1 MRLLLI
7 LLAAGL
13 AIAAA
18 PAARPVSIDL
28 PFDATLFGALGPG
41 APPADAINNNC
52 LSCHSAEMVLN
63 QPALSRL
70 EWAGEVAKMRTV
82 YKAPVAEAD
91 DAAIIDWL
99 TAMSARLPQRLA
111 NKGGG

>member
-1 MRLLLI
+1 MRVRLI

-18 PAARPVSIDL
+18 PAPRPVRIDL
-28 PFDATLFGALGPG
+28 PFDTTQFAELGAG
-41 APPADAINNNC
+41 APAPDAINNNC

-63 QPALSRL
+63 QPALSRM
-70 EWAGEVAKMRTV
+70 EWAGEVAKMRNV
-82 YKAPVAEAD
+82 YKAPVAETD

-99 TAMSARLPQRLA
+99 TAMSERRNNAGA
-111 NKGGG
+111 KAGS

>member
-1 MRLLLI
+1 MRVLFI
-7 LLAAGL
+7 LLVAGL
-13 AIAAA
+13 TSAAA
-18 PAARPVSIDL
+18 PASRPVSIDL
-28 PFDATLFGALGPG
+28 PFDATQFAAVGPG
-41 APPADAINNNC
+41 APSADAINNNC

-63 QPALSRL
+63 QPALSRM
-70 EWAGEVAKMRTV
+70 EWAGEVAKMRKV

-111 NKGGG
+111 KGGG